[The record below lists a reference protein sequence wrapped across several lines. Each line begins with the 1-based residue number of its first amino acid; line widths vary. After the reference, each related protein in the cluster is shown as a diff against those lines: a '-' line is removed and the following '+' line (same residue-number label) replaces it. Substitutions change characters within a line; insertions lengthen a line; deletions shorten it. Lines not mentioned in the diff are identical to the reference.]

1 MDDKSLVESARRG
14 DRGAFETLVKRYEAK
29 VYHLAYGF
37 VQDPAT
43 ADDLAQ
49 DVFVKVY
56 CHLAKFKFESEFGTW
71 LYRIAVNHIKDHL
84 RKIGRRKEVSIE
96 DVAEG
101 RLAAEDPGPGREAER
116 LAEERRAAVH
126 NALRALPPKY
136 NVILTLRDVRGL
148 SYEEIADVLKIS
160 PGTVDSRLHRARR
173 QLRKKMAPLLA
184 LEGQGLEGGGNEL
197 P

>member
-1 MDDKSLVESARRG
+1 MDDKALVESARRG
-14 DRGAFETLVKRYEAK
+14 DRGAFEALVKMYEAK

-56 CHLAKFKFESEFGTW
+56 CHLSKFKFESEFGTW

-84 RKIGRRKEVSIE
+84 RKVGRRRESLLHELE
-96 DVAEG
+96 DS
-101 RLAAEDPGPGREAER
+101 RFAAEDPAPGREAER
-116 LAEERRAAVH
+116 MNEERRAAVH
-126 NALRALPPKY
+126 NAPRPSLPPKY

-148 SYEEIADVLKIS
+148 SYEDIAAVLKVS

-173 QLRKKMAPLLA
+173 LLQKKMAPYLTG
-184 LEGQGLEGGGNEL
+184 EGRGLEGGGK
-197 P
+197 

>member
-1 MDDKSLVESARRG
+1 MDDKTLVESAQRG
-14 DRGAFETLVKRYEAK
+14 DREAFEALVKKYEAK

-49 DVFVKVY
+49 DVFVKIY
-56 CHLAKFKFESEFGTW
+56 LNLSKFKFESEFGTW

-84 RKIGRRKEVSIE
+84 RKAGRRKEVTLKELE
-96 DVAEG
+96 DSRFASV
-101 RLAAEDPGPGREAER
+101 DPGPGREAER
-116 LAEERRAAVH
+116 MDEERRAAVH
-126 NALRALPPKY
+126 QALASLPPKY

-148 SYEEIADVLKIS
+148 SYEEIAGVLKIS

-173 QLRKKMAPLLA
+173 LLRKKMAPYLHR
-184 LEGQGLEGGGNEL
+184 EGRGAEGGGQ
-197 P
+197 

>member
-56 CHLAKFKFESEFGTW
+56 CHLSKFKFESEFGTW

-84 RKIGRRKEVSIE
+84 RKIGRRREVSLQEI
-96 DVAEG
+96 AEG
-101 RLAAEDPGPGREAER
+101 RLAAEDPAPGREAER

-126 NALRALPPKY
+126 KALRTLPPKY
-136 NVILTLRDVRGL
+136 GVILTLRDVRGL
-148 SYEEIADVLKIS
+148 SYEDIAAILKIS
-160 PGTVDSRLHRARR
+160 PGTVDSRLFRARR
-173 QLRKKMAPLLA
+173 QLRKKMAPFLT
-184 LEGQGLEGGGNEL
+184 LEGRGLEGGGK
-197 P
+197 

>member
-126 NALRALPPKY
+126 EALQTLPPKY

-148 SYEEIADVLKIS
+148 SYEEIAGVLQIS

-184 LEGQGLEGGGNEL
+184 LEGQGLEGGGK
-197 P
+197 

>member
-1 MDDKSLVESARRG
+1 
-14 DRGAFETLVKRYEAK
+14 

-84 RKIGRRKEVSIE
+84 RKIGRRKEVSLE

-116 LAEERRAAVH
+116 LTEERRAAVH
-126 NALRALPPKY
+126 KALSTLPQKY

-184 LEGQGLEGGGNEL
+184 SEGQGLEGGGK
-197 P
+197 